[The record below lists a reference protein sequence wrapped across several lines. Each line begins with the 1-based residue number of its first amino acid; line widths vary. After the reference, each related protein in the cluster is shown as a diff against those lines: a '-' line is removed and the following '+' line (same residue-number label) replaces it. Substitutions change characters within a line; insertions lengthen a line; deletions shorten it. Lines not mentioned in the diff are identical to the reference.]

1 MKRFVNILVFICLYL
16 NLSAKDVPYHF
27 GNTFKITISD
37 KLELRKD
44 GDFYTKILADSNIIP
59 RYNSTIV
66 FQQKGLSDI
75 VQKSFNTYCR
85 ILIQVIDCE
94 DDETYSA
101 DRSDFSTDD
110 YDFFIQSAYN
120 NIAPPQKMVKKP
132 VVNVLQQNGYNCV
145 KVSYIRTGQY
155 GNVEVAM
162 YYLFNLKKAV
172 MMTTSYNIPDEHIWK
187 DVVENAFKSFRWDT
201 IYKEETMAYHNETP
215 TYSNY
220 SNDNYSS
227 NYYDNTTN
235 YSQSKKDKSGVVG
248 LLIIMMIAVI
258 VITILVVNSTNKNN
272 KSEQHYSTP
281 KTYNPPVV
289 KEPIKMIEPTLPK
302 PQPTSVTKYVNYS
315 ISGNFDNDFYMI
327 TKVPAK
333 GTIVYPHRRN
343 KVQRR
348 GYTEYSLEARLRDS
362 LPFESN
368 YEVIGDANLCTI
380 YSVRPYEPDIAIV
393 EKTYKT
399 GLRIDIEIDEP
410 YSAIDNKPIH
420 YIGCGD
426 DYRDK
431 VFNNL
436 GWLVIRFSEKQIFQ
450 ESDKCIAYIQRI
462 MSVADK
468 NFHRTV
474 PMGQPSSDKRWT
486 EAEAKI
492 MIVEKYREK
501 LLNHTFG
508 VLETDD
514 VDKSFSLKS
523 EEKAAQ
529 AFVKPVEIPSETYT
543 NIDGSNDDFEYDA
556 KLVFEP
562 LEHIYRFGNKLLT
575 PVSNVVSM
583 FFQEFDS
590 IGLSAQKSGGIIREQ
605 IKLIETWE
613 SKGAMAREVGTQLHL
628 AIENYFQRKP
638 MPDSYRFK
646 YSGRYINIDQNIS
659 IKNEIAYF
667 KNFLAD
673 RPSLK
678 PFRTEWRICDMR
690 YGIAGSIDFICR
702 NGNQFD
708 IYDWKRSKKSSPDE
722 KIYRYGR
729 NGLSS
734 VPDISYWHYALQQNL
749 YRYIVENNYGLK
761 INKMHIVVLYPDFSN
776 YKIYEIPR
784 MDKEINVI
792 LNFLKN
798 QEI

>member
-1 MKRFVNILVFICLYL
+1 MKRLVYILVFICLCL
-16 NLSAKDVPYHF
+16 NLSAKDNSYHLN
-27 GNTFKITISD
+27 NTFTIAVSD

-44 GDFYTKILADSNIIP
+44 GDFYNKLLSDNGFEVNTKSA
-59 RYNSTIV
+59 IV

-85 ILIQVIDCE
+85 ILIQVVDCE
-94 DDETYSA
+94 DDEIYSA
-101 DRSDFSTDD
+101 DCSDFSTDD
-110 YDFFIQSAYN
+110 YDFFRQAAYDN
-120 NIAPPQKMVKKP
+120 LAPTQKMVKNP
-132 VVNVLQQNGYNCV
+132 SINVLRQNGYNYV
-145 KVSYIRTGQY
+145 KVNYIRTGKY

-172 MMTTSYNIPDEHIWK
+172 MMTTSYNIPDADIWK
-187 DVVENAFKSFRWDT
+187 NVVENAFKSFRWDK
-201 IYKEETMAYHNETP
+201 IYKEETTTYYNETP
-215 TYSNY
+215 TYSNNSTDYY
-220 SNDNYSS
+220 SG

-235 YSQSKKDKSGVVG
+235 YSQPKKDKSGVVG
-248 LLIIMMIAVI
+248 LLVMLMIAVI
-258 VITILVVNSTNKNN
+258 VITIVVVNSTNKNN

-289 KEPIKMIEPTLPK
+289 KEPIKTADPVLPK
-302 PQPTSVTKYVNYS
+302 PQPTSITKYVNYS
-315 ISGNFDNDFYMI
+315 ISSDFDNDYYMV

-333 GTIVYPHRRN
+333 GTVVYPHRRN

-348 GYTEYSLEARLRDS
+348 GYTENAFETKLRNS
-362 LPFESN
+362 LPFDSN
-368 YEVIGDANLCTI
+368 YEVIGDANLCTV

-393 EKTYKT
+393 EKSYKI

-450 ESDKCIAYIQRI
+450 ETDKCIAYIQRI

-468 NFHRTV
+468 DFHRTV
-474 PMGQPSSDKRWT
+474 PMGQPSPDKRWT

-508 VLETDD
+508 ALETDD

-529 AFVKPVEIPSETYT
+529 AFVKPVEILSETYT
-543 NIDGSNDDFEYDA
+543 NIDGSNDNFENDA

-562 LEHIYRFGNKLLT
+562 LEHIYRFGDKLLT

-590 IGLSAQKSGGIIREQ
+590 IGLSERNSGGNIREQ

-628 AIENYFQRKP
+628 AIENYFQGKP

-646 YSGRYINIDQNIS
+646 YSGRYVNVDQNVS
-659 IKNEIAYF
+659 IKTEIAFF

-678 PFRTEWRICDMR
+678 PFRTEWRICDMH

-702 NGNQFD
+702 KGNQFD

-761 INKMHIVVLYPDFSN
+761 INQMHIVVLHPDFSN
-776 YKIYEIPR
+776 YKVYEIPR
-784 MDKEINVI
+784 MDKEINI
-792 LNFLKN
+792 MLNYLKN

>member
-1 MKRFVNILVFICLYL
+1 MKRLVYILVFICLCL
-16 NLSAKDVPYHF
+16 NLSAKDNSYHF
-27 GNTFKITISD
+27 NNTFTIAVSD

-44 GDFYTKILADSNIIP
+44 GDFYNKLLSDNGFEVNTK
-59 RYNSTIV
+59 STIV

-85 ILIQVIDCE
+85 ILIQVVDCE
-94 DDETYSA
+94 DDEIYSA
-101 DRSDFSTDD
+101 DCSDFSTDD
-110 YDFFIQSAYN
+110 YDFFRQAAYDN
-120 NIAPPQKMVKKP
+120 LAPTQKMVKNP
-132 VVNVLQQNGYNCV
+132 SINVLRQNGYNYV
-145 KVSYIRTGQY
+145 KVNYIRTGKY

-172 MMTTSYNIPDEHIWK
+172 MMTTSYNIPDADIWK
-187 DVVENAFKSFRWDT
+187 NVVENAFKSFRWDK
-201 IYKEETMAYHNETP
+201 IYKEETTAYYNETP
-215 TYSNY
+215 TYSNNSTDYY
-220 SNDNYSS
+220 SG

-235 YSQSKKDKSGVVG
+235 YSQPKKDKSGVVG
-248 LLIIMMIAVI
+248 LLVMLMIAVI
-258 VITILVVNSTNKNN
+258 VITIVVVNSTNKNN

-281 KTYNPPVV
+281 KTYNPPVL
-289 KEPIKMIEPTLPK
+289 KEPIKTADPVLPK
-302 PQPTSVTKYVNYS
+302 SQPTSVTKYVNYS
-315 ISGNFDNDFYMI
+315 ISSDFDNDYYMV

-333 GTIVYPHRRN
+333 GTVVYPHRRN

-348 GYTEYSLEARLRDS
+348 GYTENAFETKLRNT
-362 LPFESN
+362 LPFDSN
-368 YEVIGDANLCTI
+368 YEVIGDANLCTV

-393 EKTYKT
+393 EKSYKT

-450 ESDKCIAYIQRI
+450 ETDKCIAYIQRI

-468 NFHRTV
+468 DFHRTV
-474 PMGQPSSDKRWT
+474 PMGQPLPDKRWT

-508 VLETDD
+508 ALETDD

-529 AFVKPVEIPSETYT
+529 AFVKPVEILSETYT
-543 NIDGSNDDFEYDA
+543 NIDGSNDNFENDA

-590 IGLSAQKSGGIIREQ
+590 IGLSERNSGGNIREQ

-628 AIENYFQRKP
+628 AIENYFQGKP

-646 YSGRYINIDQNIS
+646 YSGRYVNVDQNVS
-659 IKNEIAYF
+659 IKTEIAFF

-678 PFRTEWRICDMR
+678 PFRTEWRICDMH

-702 NGNQFD
+702 KGNQFD
-708 IYDWKRSKKSSPDE
+708 IYDWKRSKKSSPNE
-722 KIYRYGR
+722 KKYRYGR

-761 INKMHIVVLYPDFSN
+761 INKMHIVVLHPDFSN
-776 YKIYEIPR
+776 YKVYEIPR
-784 MDKEINVI
+784 MDKEINI
-792 LNFLKN
+792 MLNYLKN

>member
-1 MKRFVNILVFICLYL
+1 MKRLVYILVFICLCL
-16 NLSAKDVPYHF
+16 NLSAKDNSYHF
-27 GNTFKITISD
+27 NNTFTIAVSD

-44 GDFYTKILADSNIIP
+44 GDFYNKLLSDNGFEVNTKSA
-59 RYNSTIV
+59 IV

-85 ILIQVIDCE
+85 ILIQVVDCE
-94 DDETYSA
+94 DDEIYSA
-101 DRSDFSTDD
+101 DCSDFSTDD
-110 YDFFIQSAYN
+110 YDFFRQAAYDN
-120 NIAPPQKMVKKP
+120 LAPTQKMVKNP
-132 VVNVLQQNGYNCV
+132 SINVLRQNGYNYV
-145 KVSYIRTGQY
+145 KVNYIRTGKY

-172 MMTTSYNIPDEHIWK
+172 MMTTSYNIPDADIWK
-187 DVVENAFKSFRWDT
+187 NVVENAFKSFRWDK
-201 IYKEETMAYHNETP
+201 IYKEETTAYYNETP
-215 TYSNY
+215 TYSNNSTDYY
-220 SNDNYSS
+220 SG

-235 YSQSKKDKSGVVG
+235 YSQPKKDKSGVVG
-248 LLIIMMIAVI
+248 LLVMLMIAVI
-258 VITILVVNSTNKNN
+258 VITIVVVNSTNKNN

-281 KTYNPPVV
+281 KTYNPPVL
-289 KEPIKMIEPTLPK
+289 KEPIKTADPVLPK

-315 ISGNFDNDFYMI
+315 ISSDFDNDYYMV

-333 GTIVYPHRRN
+333 GTVVYPHRRN

-348 GYTEYSLEARLRDS
+348 GYTENDFETKLRNS
-362 LPFESN
+362 LPFDSN
-368 YEVIGDANLCTI
+368 YEVIDDANLCTV

-393 EKTYKT
+393 EKSYKT

-431 VFNNL
+431 VFNTL

-450 ESDKCIAYIQRI
+450 ETDKCIAYIQRI
-462 MSVADK
+462 MSIADK
-468 NFHRTV
+468 DFHRTV
-474 PMGQPSSDKRWT
+474 PMGQPSPDKRWT

-508 VLETDD
+508 ALETDD

-529 AFVKPVEIPSETYT
+529 AFVNPVEIPYETYT

-590 IGLSAQKSGGIIREQ
+590 IGLSERNSGGNIREQ

-628 AIENYFQRKP
+628 AIENYFQGKP

-646 YSGRYINIDQNIS
+646 YSGRYVNVDQNVS
-659 IKNEIAYF
+659 IKTEIAFF

-678 PFRTEWRICDMR
+678 PFRTEWRICDMH

-702 NGNQFD
+702 KGNQFD

-761 INKMHIVVLYPDFSN
+761 INKMHIVVLHPDFSN
-776 YKIYEIPR
+776 YKVYEIPR
-784 MDKEINVI
+784 MDKEINI
-792 LNFLKN
+792 MLNYLKN